1 MSAATDLLS
10 LADAQAAVRLSAS
23 NTIHAARLE
32 GYVTA
37 VSLAIDELVGPVVR
51 RTVTGE
57 QHPGGCGHVRLRRTP
72 ISSVTT
78 VKVWDAGISTTLT
91 GETLSVAGGYLAE
104 QDGGDP
110 TLLSGTLRR
119 RSSWTSILWEYGTV
133 EVTYVAGRYATT
145 SAVRGSRFH
154 TAAVLTLKSMWQGET
169 DTVAVVG
176 EYEQPISAFPRVV
189 IPQAAK
195 DLLSDQIQYRGL
207 A

>member
-1 MSAATDLLS
+1 
-10 LADAQAAVRLSAS
+10 
-23 NTIHAARLE
+23 
-32 GYVTA
+32 VTA

-104 QDGGDP
+104 QDGDDP

-154 TAAVLTLKSMWQGET
+154 TAAVLTLKSVWQGEA

>member
-1 MSAATDLLS
+1 MSAAIDLLS

-57 QHPGGCGHVRLRRTP
+57 QHPGGCDRVRLRRTP

-104 QDGGDP
+104 QDGDDP
-110 TLLSGTLRR
+110 TLLSGVLLR
-119 RSSWTSILWEYGTV
+119 RSSWSSIPWEHGTV

-154 TAAVLTLKSMWQGET
+154 TAAVLTLKSVWQGEA

-195 DLLSDQIQYRGL
+195 DLLADQIQYRGL

>member
-104 QDGGDP
+104 QDGDDP
-110 TLLSGTLRR
+110 TLLSGALLR
-119 RSSWTSILWEYGTV
+119 RSSWSSILWEYGTV

-195 DLLSDQIQYRGL
+195 DLLADQIQYRGL

>member
-1 MSAATDLLS
+1 M
-10 LADAQAAVRLSAS
+10 
-23 NTIHAARLE
+23 
-32 GYVTA
+32 TA

-57 QHPGGCGHVRLRRTP
+57 QHPGGCDRVRLRRTP

-104 QDGGDP
+104 QDGDDP

-119 RSSWTSILWEYGTV
+119 RSSWSSIPWEHGTV
-133 EVTYVAGRYATT
+133 EVTYGAGRYATT
-145 SAVRGSRFH
+145 AAVRGSRFH
-154 TAAVLTLKSMWQGET
+154 TAAVLTLKSVWQGEA
-169 DTVAVVG
+169 DTVAVVN
-176 EYEQPISAFPRVV
+176 EYEQPVSAFPRVV

-195 DLLSDQIQYRGL
+195 DLLADQIQYRGL

>member
-1 MSAATDLLS
+1 LSAATDLLS

-104 QDGGDP
+104 QDGDDP

>member
-72 ISSVTT
+72 LSSVTT

-104 QDGGDP
+104 QDGDDP

>member
-104 QDGGDP
+104 QDGDDP

>member
-104 QDGGDP
+104 QDGDDP

-133 EVTYVAGRYATT
+133 EVTYVAGRYAST

>member
-91 GETLSVAGGYLAE
+91 GETLSVKGGYLAE
-104 QDGGDP
+104 QDGDDP
-110 TLLSGTLRR
+110 TLLSGVLLR
-119 RSSWTSILWEYGTV
+119 RSSWSSIPWEYGTV

-169 DTVAVVG
+169 DTVAVVN
-176 EYEQPISAFPRVV
+176 EYEQPVSAFPRVV

-195 DLLSDQIQYRGL
+195 DLLWDQVQYRGIG
-207 A
+207 

>member
-104 QDGGDP
+104 QDGDDP

-145 SAVRGSRFH
+145 SRCGAPGS
-154 TAAVLTLKSMWQGET
+154 T
-169 DTVAVVG
+169 
-176 EYEQPISAFPRVV
+176 PRRCS
-189 IPQAAK
+189 P
-195 DLLSDQIQYRGL
+195 
-207 A
+207 

>member
-1 MSAATDLLS
+1 VAATDLLS
-10 LADAQAAVRLSAS
+10 LEDALAAVRLSAS
-23 NTIHAARLE
+23 HTVHVARLQ
-32 GYVTA
+32 GYVSA
-37 VSLAIDELVGPVVR
+37 VSAAVDELVGPVVV

-57 QHPGGCGHVRLRRTP
+57 QHPGGCGYVRLRRTP

-104 QDGGDP
+104 QDGDDP

-133 EVTYVAGRYATT
+133 EVTYVAGRYASTA
-145 SAVRGSRFH
+145 AVAGTRFH
-154 TAAVLTLKSMWQGET
+154 TAAVLALQNMWQGVA
-169 DTVAVVG
+169 DSVAVIN
-176 EYEQPISAFPRVV
+176 EFEQPVSAFPAVV
-189 IPQAAK
+189 LPRAVR
-195 DLLSDQIQYRGL
+195 DLLWSDIQYRGL

>member
-72 ISSVTT
+72 ISSVTA

-104 QDGGDP
+104 QDGDDP

-119 RSSWTSILWEYGTV
+119 RSSWSSIPWEHGTV

-154 TAAVLTLKSMWQGET
+154 TAAVLTLKSVWQGEA
-169 DTVAVVG
+169 DTVAVVN

-195 DLLSDQIQYRGL
+195 DLLADQIQYRGL

>member
-104 QDGGDP
+104 QDGDDP

-119 RSSWTSILWEYGTV
+119 RSSWSSIPWEHGTV

-154 TAAVLTLKSMWQGET
+154 TAAVLTLKSVWQGEA
-169 DTVAVVG
+169 DTVAVVN

-195 DLLSDQIQYRGL
+195 DLLADQIQYRGL

>member
-104 QDGGDP
+104 QDGDDP

-119 RSSWTSILWEYGTV
+119 RSSWSSILWEYGTV

>member
-1 MSAATDLLS
+1 LSAATDLLS

-78 VKVWDAGISTTLT
+78 VTVWDAGISTTLT

-104 QDGGDP
+104 QDGDDP
-110 TLLSGTLRR
+110 TLLPGKLRR

-154 TAAVLTLKSMWQGET
+154 TAAVLTLKSVWQGEA
-169 DTVAVVG
+169 DTVAVVN
-176 EYEQPISAFPRVV
+176 EYEQPVSAFPRVV

>member
-1 MSAATDLLS
+1 M
-10 LADAQAAVRLSAS
+10 RLSAS

-104 QDGGDP
+104 QDGDDP
-110 TLLSGTLRR
+110 TLLSGALLR
-119 RSSWTSILWEYGTV
+119 RSSWSSILWEYGTV

-195 DLLSDQIQYRGL
+195 DLLADQIQYRGL

>member
-1 MSAATDLLS
+1 MAATDLLS
-10 LADAQAAVRLSAS
+10 LEDALAAVRLSAS

-104 QDGGDP
+104 QDGDDP

-133 EVTYVAGRYATT
+133 EVTYVAGRYASTA
-145 SAVRGSRFH
+145 AVQGSRFH
-154 TAAVLTLKSMWQGET
+154 TAAVLTLKSVWQGET